1 VKILILGVNGFIGSH
16 LSERLLADPQW
27 EVTGFDLAGDYV
39 ARWAHHP
46 RFTFRQGDIFREDAW
61 LAEAVAASDVVFPLA
76 GVAKPALYVKRP
88 LYVYE
93 LDYEQN
99 VKIARLC
106 AEHGTRI
113 IFPSTSEVYGMS
125 PHRELKED
133 ESPLV
138 LGPIAASR
146 WIYSCSKQMMDR
158 VLAALGQER
167 GLRYSCFRP
176 FNWMGPRLDTFDD
189 AARHEARA
197 VTQMLYDMI
206 HGRPVVLVNGGA
218 QRRSFTHV
226 DDGIDGLLAILTQ
239 EERAQG
245 QIFNLG
251 NPDNNASIRELA
263 LAVRDALKE
272 HPAWRA
278 VAEAAVL
285 EDRPDAAYYGPGYE
299 DVDDRR
305 PSVAKARE
313 LLGWVP
319 RIGFTETV
327 RRTVASILETTPCPP
342 SA

>member
-1 VKILILGVNGFIGSH
+1 MKILILGVNGFIGSH

-27 EVTGFDLAGDYV
+27 QVTGFDLVGDYV

-61 LAEAVAASDVVFPLA
+61 LSEAVAAADVVFPLA

-106 AEHGTRI
+106 AEHRTRI

-125 PHRELKED
+125 PDRELRED

-138 LGPIAASR
+138 QGPIAASR
-146 WIYSCSKQMMDR
+146 WIYSCCKQMMDR

-167 GLRYSCFRP
+167 GLRYTCVRP
-176 FNWMGPRLDTFDD
+176 FNWRGPRLDTCED

-197 VTQMLYDMI
+197 VTQMLYDML
-206 HGRPVVLVNGGA
+206 HHRPVVLVNGGA

-226 DDGIDGLLAILTQ
+226 DDGIDGLLAMLTH
-239 EERAQG
+239 EKEAQG

-251 NPDNNASIRELA
+251 NPHNNASIRDLA
-263 LAVRDALKE
+263 VAVRDALKE
-272 HPAWRA
+272 HPAWRS

-285 EDRPDAAYYGPGYE
+285 EERPAAAYYGSGYE
-299 DVDDRR
+299 DIDDRR
-305 PSVAKARE
+305 PSVAKAQK
-313 LLGWVP
+313 LLGWSP
-319 RIGFTETV
+319 RIDFTETV
-327 RRTVASILETTPCPP
+327 RRTVAAILEDFPCPP

>member
-1 VKILILGVNGFIGSH
+1 MKILILGVNGFIGSH

-27 EVTGFDLAGDYV
+27 QVTGFDLVGDYV

-61 LAEAVAASDVVFPLA
+61 LSEAVAAADVVFPLA

-106 AEHGTRI
+106 SEHRTRI

-125 PHRELKED
+125 PDRELRED

-138 LGPIAASR
+138 QGPIAASR
-146 WIYSCSKQMMDR
+146 WIYSCCKQMMDR

-167 GLRYSCFRP
+167 GLRYTCFRP
-176 FNWMGPRLDTFDD
+176 FNWIGPRLDTCED

-197 VTQMLYDMI
+197 VTQMLYDML
-206 HGRPVVLVNGGA
+206 HHRPVVLVNGGA

-226 DDGIDGLLAILTQ
+226 DDGIDGLLAMLTH
-239 EERAQG
+239 EKEAQG

-251 NPDNNASIRELA
+251 NPHNNASIRDLA
-263 LAVRDALKE
+263 GAVRDALKE
-272 HPAWRA
+272 HPAWRS

-285 EDRPDAAYYGPGYE
+285 EERPAAAYYGSGYE
-299 DVDDRR
+299 DIDDRR
-305 PSVAKARE
+305 PSVAKAQK
-313 LLGWVP
+313 LLGWSP
-319 RIGFTETV
+319 RIDFTETV
-327 RRTVASILETTPCPP
+327 RRTVAAILEDFPCPP

>member
-1 VKILILGVNGFIGSH
+1 MKILILGVNGFIGSH

-27 EVTGFDLAGDYV
+27 QVTGFDLVGDYV

-61 LAEAVAASDVVFPLA
+61 LSEAVAAADVVFPLA

-106 AEHGTRI
+106 AEHRTRI
-113 IFPSTSEVYGMS
+113 IFPSTSEVYGVS
-125 PHRELKED
+125 SDRELRED

-138 LGPIAASR
+138 QGPIAASR
-146 WIYSCSKQMMDR
+146 WIYSCCKQMMDR

-167 GLRYSCFRP
+167 GLRYTCFRP
-176 FNWMGPRLDTFDD
+176 FNWIGPRLDTCED

-197 VTQMLYDMI
+197 VTQMLYDML
-206 HGRPVVLVNGGA
+206 HHRPVVLVNGGA

-226 DDGIDGLLAILTQ
+226 DDGIDGLLAMLTH
-239 EERAQG
+239 EKEAQG

-251 NPDNNASIRELA
+251 NPHNNASIRDLA
-263 LAVRDALKE
+263 GAVRDALKE
-272 HPAWRA
+272 HPAWRS

-285 EDRPDAAYYGPGYE
+285 EERPAAAYYGSGYE
-299 DVDDRR
+299 DIDDRR
-305 PSVAKARE
+305 PSVAKAQK
-313 LLGWVP
+313 LLGWSP
-319 RIGFTETV
+319 RIDFTETV
-327 RRTVASILETTPCPP
+327 RRTVAAILEDFPCPP

>member
-1 VKILILGVNGFIGSH
+1 MKILILGVNGFIGSH

-27 EVTGFDLAGDYV
+27 QVTGFDLVGDYV

-61 LAEAVAASDVVFPLA
+61 LSEAVAAADVVFPLA

-106 AEHGTRI
+106 SEHRTRI

-125 PHRELKED
+125 PDRELRED

-138 LGPIAASR
+138 QGPIAASR
-146 WIYSCSKQMMDR
+146 WIYSCCKQMMDR

-167 GLRYSCFRP
+167 GLRYTCFRP
-176 FNWMGPRLDTFDD
+176 FNWIGPRLDTCED
-189 AARHEARA
+189 AARYEARA
-197 VTQMLYDMI
+197 VTQMLYDML
-206 HGRPVVLVNGGA
+206 HHRPVVLVNGGA

-226 DDGIDGLLAILTQ
+226 DDGIDGLLAMLTH
-239 EERAQG
+239 EKEAQG

-251 NPDNNASIRELA
+251 NPHNNASIRDLA
-263 LAVRDALKE
+263 GAVRDALKE
-272 HPAWRA
+272 HPAWRS

-285 EDRPDAAYYGPGYE
+285 EERPAAAYYGSGYE
-299 DVDDRR
+299 DIDDRR
-305 PSVAKARE
+305 PSVAKAQK
-313 LLGWVP
+313 LLGWSP
-319 RIGFTETV
+319 RIDFTETV
-327 RRTVASILETTPCPP
+327 RRTVAAILEDFPCPP

>member
-1 VKILILGVNGFIGSH
+1 MKILILGVNGFIGSH

-27 EVTGFDLAGDYV
+27 QVTGFDLVGDYV

-61 LAEAVAASDVVFPLA
+61 LSEAVAAADVVFPLA

-106 AEHGTRI
+106 SEHRTRI

-125 PHRELKED
+125 PDRELRED

-138 LGPIAASR
+138 QGPIAASR

-167 GLRYSCFRP
+167 GLRYTCFRP
-176 FNWMGPRLDTFDD
+176 FNWIGPRLDTCED

-197 VTQMLYDMI
+197 VTQMLYDML
-206 HGRPVVLVNGGA
+206 HHRPVVLVNGGA

-226 DDGIDGLLAILTQ
+226 DDGIDGLLAMLTH
-239 EERAQG
+239 EKEAQG

-251 NPDNNASIRELA
+251 NPHNNASIRDLA
-263 LAVRDALKE
+263 VAVRDALKE
-272 HPAWRA
+272 HPAWRS

-285 EDRPDAAYYGPGYE
+285 EERSAAAYYGSGYE
-299 DVDDRR
+299 DIDDRR
-305 PSVAKARE
+305 PSVAKAQK
-313 LLGWVP
+313 LLGWSP
-319 RIGFTETV
+319 RIDFTETV
-327 RRTVASILETTPCPP
+327 RRTVAAILEDFPCPP